1 MLFEN
6 SWPRILLSENNF
18 ADDLYPFFQTSK
30 QHDFCK
36 NMSAKIC
43 SLLIILDAWWR
54 HDINTL
60 STYVY
65 LGVKRAER
73 LWGTFSLHHGNVPKY
88 SLYGMR
94 ENNILMFI
102 SIPTFFWQNSRTIYF
117 PVILQIRAFVYH
129 KIEKGYTWINILCIK
144 RCKNDTNIWI
154 IYLYLINEN
163 LLISIWRHC
172 GRSRSMP
179 LLMISCSP
187 SSSRQHQPRY
197 CLWDSCQIR
206 KIAGCTWTA
215 NAGNVFTAAAGKCP
229 DMHHG
234 MCVRYVPWCMLRSL
248 TRGCLC
254 GRAGKT
260 SPTFPAHAKPA
271 ISGKRPM

>member
-1 MLFEN
+1 
-6 SWPRILLSENNF
+6 
-18 ADDLYPFFQTSK
+18 
-30 QHDFCK
+30 
-36 NMSAKIC
+36 MSAKIC

-65 LGVKRAER
+65 LGVKRVER
-73 LWGTFSLHHGNVPKY
+73 LWGTFLLHHGNVPKY

-102 SIPTFFWQNSRTIYF
+102 SIFLTEQQDYIF
-117 PVILQIRAFVYH
+117 PSHFAS
-129 KIEKGYTWINILCIK
+129 KGLCIPQNWK
-144 RCKNDTNIWI
+144 RLHLNKYIGLSRDVKMIQIFWI

-163 LLISIWRHC
+163 FFISIWRHC
-172 GRSRSMP
+172 GRNRSIP

-197 CLWDSCQIR
+197 CLWDTCQIR

-215 NAGNVFTAAAGKCP
+215 NAGNVFTVTAG
-229 DMHHG
+229 
-234 MCVRYVPWCMLRSL
+234 
-248 TRGCLC
+248 
-254 GRAGKT
+254 
-260 SPTFPAHAKPA
+260 
-271 ISGKRPM
+271 